1 VQGSALAQGPAQETT
16 GVPAG
21 ALRIPLEQ
29 IRLSVGGQRGQSKQ
43 VSSSDPRQRWIRILR
58 HTTILSRRVPID
70 PMPQRSV

>member
-1 VQGSALAQGPAQETT
+1 
-16 GVPAG
+16 
-21 ALRIPLEQ
+21 LRIPLEQ

-43 VSSSDPRQRWIRILR
+43 VSSSDPRQRSIRILR